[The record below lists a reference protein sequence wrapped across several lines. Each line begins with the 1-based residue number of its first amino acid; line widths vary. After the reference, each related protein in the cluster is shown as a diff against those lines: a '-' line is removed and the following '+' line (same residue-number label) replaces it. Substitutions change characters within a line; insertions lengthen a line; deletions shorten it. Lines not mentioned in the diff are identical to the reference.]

1 MRALICLMLMGSLI
15 AQNSFQENQQFPQPV
30 IPFELTYDDIKNYI
44 GMIPPVG
51 KISVDFFIDE
61 SGNVENPYIVDTFNI
76 QLNDVVIDK
85 VKQSKYIPAL
95 QNGRPVKVKYHLPIV
110 FK

>member
-1 MRALICLMLMGSLI
+1 MGSLI
-15 AQNSFQENQQFPQPV
+15 AQKSVQDNQQFPQAV
-30 IPFELTYDDIKNYI
+30 IPFELTYDDIKSFI
-44 GMIPPVG
+44 GIIPPVG

-61 SGNVENPYIVDTFNI
+61 SGNVESPYIVDTFNI
-76 QLNDVVIDK
+76 QLNDVIIDK
-85 VKQSKYIPAL
+85 VRQSKYKPAL

>member
-1 MRALICLMLMGSLI
+1 MRALISLMLMGSLI
-15 AQNSFQENQQFPQPV
+15 AQKSVQDNQQFPQAV
-30 IPFELTYDDIKNYI
+30 IPFELTYDDIKSFI
-44 GMIPPVG
+44 GIIPPVG

-61 SGNVENPYIVDTFNI
+61 SVNVESPYIVDTFNI
-76 QLNDVVIDK
+76 QLKDVIIDK
-85 VKQSKYIPAL
+85 VRQSKYKPAL

>member
-1 MRALICLMLMGSLI
+1 MRALISLMLMGSLI
-15 AQNSFQENQQFPQPV
+15 AQKSVQDNQQFPQPV
-30 IPFELTYDDIKNYI
+30 IPFELTYDDIKSYI
-44 GMIPPVG
+44 GIIPPIG
-51 KISVDFFIDE
+51 KISVDFVIDE
-61 SGNVENPYIVDTFNI
+61 SGNVESPHIVDTFNI

>member
-1 MRALICLMLMGSLI
+1 MRALISLMLMGSLI

-30 IPFELTYDDIKNYI
+30 IPFELTYDDIKSYI
-44 GMIPPVG
+44 GIIPPIG
-51 KISVDFFIDE
+51 KISVDFVIDE
-61 SGNVENPYIVDTFNI
+61 SGNVESPHIVDTFNI
-76 QLNDVVIDK
+76 QLNDVIIDK
-85 VKQSKYIPAL
+85 VRQSKYKPAL

>member
-15 AQNSFQENQQFPQPV
+15 AQKSVQDNQQFPQAV
-30 IPFELTYDDIKNYI
+30 IPFELTYNDIESFI
-44 GMIPPVG
+44 DVIPPVG
-51 KISVDFFIDE
+51 KISVGFFIDE
-61 SGNVENPYIVDTFNI
+61 SGNVESPYIVDTFNI
-76 QLNDVVIDK
+76 QLNDVFIDK
-85 VKQSKYIPAL
+85 VRQSKYKPAL